1 MKNILLL
8 SAMLSSGCAIAQ
20 NSIYQLHPD
29 STPSSASSDLSI
41 DGSTRLVTGT
51 QVLNTQTQES
61 VTITGNVLILVE
73 DESQLRKVAQD
84 FGLRLTKYTSG
95 STLGVFKASEHVDL
109 NQLQKQL
116 QRDERVR
123 QVRIETDEKRYIAH

>member
-8 SAMLSSGCAIAQ
+8 SAILTSGCAVAQ
-20 NSIYQLHPD
+20 NSVYQLHPD
-29 STPSSASSDLSI
+29 SAPNAASDLSV
-41 DGSTRLVTGT
+41 DGNTRLVSGT

-84 FGLRLTKYTSG
+84 FGLRLTKYTAG
-95 STLGVFKASEHVDL
+95 SPLGVFKASENVDL